1 MIMGYSF
8 YEIAALFFVYG
19 FLGWVVEV
27 IFRGLCEGRFVNS
40 GFLNGPICPIYGFGG
55 VIVVLCLTPVQDNI
69 PVLFICSAILTTGL
83 ELITGFALD
92 KIFHTRWWDY
102 TDKPFN
108 IGGYICLQFMVA
120 WGLVCVGLM
129 KILHPPVIQLIR
141 AVPFMLGIFLLIF
154 VAVVF
159 IADVVVTVITINH
172 LANRLKI
179 MDEIAASIHAVSDNI
194 GTKVYNSAETVKAK
208 GGNVLESKNA
218 RVIKEKYSGNVEELK
233 QRYKAMTEER
243 HRLQN
248 RILKAFPKM
257 TSRHYSDA
265 LDNIKEKLREKMQ
278 KKER

>member
-141 AVPFMLGIFLLIF
+141 AVPFMLGVFLLIF

-257 TSRHYSDA
+257 TSRH
-265 LDNIKEKLREKMQ
+265 
-278 KKER
+278 